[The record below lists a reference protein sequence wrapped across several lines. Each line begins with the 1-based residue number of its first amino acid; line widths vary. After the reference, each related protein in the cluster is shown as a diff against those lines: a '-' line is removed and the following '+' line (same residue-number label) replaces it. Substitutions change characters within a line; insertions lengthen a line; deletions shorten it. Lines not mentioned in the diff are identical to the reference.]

1 MIDENKCLG
10 EAGEKGGGSRCSSIR
25 AEKVDKGEGGVDIV
39 RAKNLVHWRVRSS
52 ARASRLGARP
62 LMHIL

>member
-1 MIDENKCLG
+1 MFFFPLYLG

-39 RAKNLVHWRVRSS
+39 RAKNLVHWRVCLN
-52 ARASRLGARP
+52 AQALRLGARP
-62 LMHIL
+62 LMHVL

>member
-1 MIDENKCLG
+1 MIDENKYLG

-39 RAKNLVHWRVRSS
+39 RAKNLVHWRVCLGL
-52 ARASRLGARP
+52 RLGARP
-62 LMHIL
+62 LMHVL